1 MTTCEK
7 HIDSNKS
14 QKQHNFIEAK
24 IAIRAVILGF
34 IIGLSSIG
42 SFHVNFSQ
50 LTMYFGFLSLFHFLE
65 FWITA
70 LYNPLNVSIS
80 VQAFLFSNG
89 SQYILAHCFTI
100 LEYLLEYLFF
110 PQIKMYKFISY
121 VGFVITCM
129 GQICRSLSMIH
140 ATQNFSHKIS
150 LKKTKDHVLVTDG
163 IYRWIRHPSYFGFFF
178 WAIGSQIMLINPI
191 STIVHMIILW
201 VFFSRRIRYLAK
213 FIFH

>member
-1 MTTCEK
+1 MTNISEK
-7 HIDSNKS
+7 HNVNSNKNHKS
-14 QKQHNFIEAK
+14 HDFIKAE

-34 IIGLSSIG
+34 VMGSSFLS

-50 LTMYFGFLSLFHFLE
+50 LTIYFVFLSLFHFLE

-70 LYNPLNVSIS
+70 LYNPLNASIS
-80 VQAFLFSNG
+80 SFLFSNG
-89 SQYILAHCFTI
+89 YQYILAHCFTI

-121 VGFVITCM
+121 IGFVIACF
-129 GQICRSLSMIH
+129 GQICRTLSMIH

-150 LKKTKDHVLVTDG
+150 LKKVKEHVLVTNG

-178 WAIGSQIMLINPI
+178 WAIGSQIMLLNPLSSI
-191 STIVHMIILW
+191 AYTVILW
-201 VFFSRRIRYLAK
+201 IPKKHNFN
-213 FIFH
+213 